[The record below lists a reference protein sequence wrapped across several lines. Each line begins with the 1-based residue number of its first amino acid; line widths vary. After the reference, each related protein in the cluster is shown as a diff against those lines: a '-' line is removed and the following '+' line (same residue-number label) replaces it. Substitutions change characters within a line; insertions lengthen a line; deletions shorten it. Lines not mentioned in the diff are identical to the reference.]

1 MSHGASAGTVQYKLW
16 GLCPDYYYKVHVT
29 RSEVYN
35 SDTASTFAGYMYRLT
50 WDDYRI
56 DVPQTEAINEDMS
69 FGGVASNLPTFT
81 QSTEWDAAQ
90 DHLFF
95 NPAPYEWFYTA
106 ETEPQ
111 VTVTVDGKLGAC
123 KPGVNCNY
131 KRVSATPRVSS
142 TATTDVNTNPVTIT
156 VTGTDFSTTAADYAA
171 IEFGGKTCTPAAP
184 TATSLSCDVSDP
196 VAGDG
201 VVKVRMV
208 ATGYVEAAASR
219 NLAATPVLPTV
230 SAVSPTSINGN
241 GGQTLT
247 ITGTRFFT
255 EADRVK
261 NTASVT
267 VDGQPCTNLQH
278 PSVTEVKCDTPSGV
292 AAGTGKEVKV
302 TINGQEATSTV
313 DVVVTATTATV
324 SPTAVAMN
332 TKTDLTITISGL
344 GGNCLTKADWTAQ
357 LTQDGGTNVYPMKV
371 NAVAY
376 ADPTHTLTV
385 RYPGAAAIGTHTLVA
400 GCTGEGTVTRS

>member
-1 MSHGASAGTVQYKLW
+1 MA
-16 GLCPDYYYKVHVT
+16 
-29 RSEVYN
+29 
-35 SDTASTFAGYMYRLT
+35 
-50 WDDYRI
+50 
-56 DVPQTEAINEDMS
+56 NEDMYY
-69 FGGVASNLPTFT
+69 GGVTSNTPTFT
-81 QSTEWDAAQ
+81 VSTEWDAAQ

-106 ETEPQ
+106 ESEPQ

-123 KPGVNCNY
+123 KPGVSCSY

-142 TATTDVNTNPVTIT
+142 ATATNANPSTIT
-156 VTGTDFSTTAADYAA
+156 VTGTDFSTTASDYAA
-171 IEFGGKTCTPAAP
+171 IEYAGRTCTPTSP
-184 TATSLSCDVSDP
+184 TATSLTCDVSNP
-196 VAGDG
+196 VAGGG
-201 VVKVRMV
+201 VIKVQMK
-208 ATGYVEAAASR
+208 ATGYVEAAANR
-219 NLAATPVLPTV
+219 NLATATPVALTV
-230 SAVSPTSINGN
+230 SGVSPTSINGN

-247 ITGTRFFT
+247 ITGTNFFT
-255 EADRVK
+255 EADK
-261 NTASVT
+261 AKHTASVT

-376 ADPTHTLTV
+376 ADPTHTRTV